1 MDKQELQEA
10 RTNPEFLDYLETTRI
25 NAIAA
30 KDIAALYE
38 VLDSMLILDLDEEK
52 INSIYQA
59 ILETSFEKVEVIVNN
74 NQKLLLDG
82 EQLFYI
88 RALYEHGI
96 EKWSYDNFDGAKDLL
111 FVLSNIIEDEILVD
125 SLQCHIVAL
134 SKKVLL
140 DDFYEKYVD
149 LNICNSEEKY
159 GYFITSFNEETQ
171 VIIEKNQV
179 LLNEEFEKLK
189 HLLESR

>member
-52 INSIYQA
+52 INSVYQT

-74 NQKLLLDG
+74 NQKLSLDH
-82 EQLFYI
+82 EKLYYV

-111 FVLSNIIEDEILVD
+111 FVLSNIVEDETLAD
-125 SLQCHIVAL
+125 ALQVHIIAL
-134 SKKVLL
+134 ANNITL
-140 DDFYEKYVD
+140 DDFYEKEVN
-149 LNICNSEEKY
+149 LNACNSEEKY
-159 GYFITSFNEETQ
+159 GYFITSFNND
-171 VIIEKNQV
+171 VKA
-179 LLNEEFEKLK
+179 LLEDNSELLKKEFENLK
-189 HLLESR
+189 HLLDA

>member
-52 INSIYQA
+52 INSVYQT

-74 NQKLLLDG
+74 NQKLSLDD
-82 EQLFYI
+82 EQLFYV

-111 FVLSNIIEDEILVD
+111 FVLSNIVEDETLAD
-125 SLQCHIVAL
+125 ALQVHIIAL
-134 SKKVLL
+134 ANNITL
-140 DDFYEKYVD
+140 DDFYEKEVN
-149 LNICNSEEKY
+149 LNACNSEEKY
-159 GYFITSFNEETQ
+159 GYFITSFNND
-171 VIIEKNQV
+171 VKA
-179 LLNEEFEKLK
+179 LLEDNSELLKKEFENLK
-189 HLLESR
+189 HLLDA

>member
-30 KDIAALYE
+30 RDIAALYE

-52 INSIYQA
+52 INSVYQA

-74 NQKLLLDG
+74 NQKLSLDD
-82 EQLFYI
+82 EKLYYV

-96 EKWSYDNFDGAKDLL
+96 EKWSYDNFAGAKDLL
-111 FVLSNIIEDEILVD
+111 FVLSNIVEDETLVD
-125 SLQCHIVAL
+125 ALQIHILAL
-134 SKKVLL
+134 INNVTL
-140 DDFYEKYVD
+140 DEFYEKEV
-149 LNICNSEEKY
+149 NSNACNSEEKY
-159 GYFITSFNEETQ
+159 GYFITSFNKDVKDLLEENS
-171 VIIEKNQV
+171 E
-179 LLNEEFEKLK
+179 LLKKEYENLK
-189 HLLESR
+189 HLLDS

>member
-52 INSIYQA
+52 INSVYQT

-74 NQKLLLDG
+74 NQKLSLDD
-82 EQLFYI
+82 EQLFYV

-111 FVLSNIIEDEILVD
+111 FVLSNIVEDETLAD
-125 SLQCHIVAL
+125 ALQVHIIAL
-134 SKKVLL
+134 ANNITL
-140 DDFYEKYVD
+140 DDFYEKEVN
-149 LNICNSEEKY
+149 LNACNSEEKY
-159 GYFITSFNEETQ
+159 GYFITSFNNDVKT
-171 VIIEKNQV
+171 
-179 LLNEEFEKLK
+179 LLEDNSELLKKEFENLK
-189 HLLESR
+189 HLLDA

>member
-25 NAIAA
+25 NAVAA

-52 INSIYQA
+52 INSVYQT

-74 NQKLLLDG
+74 NQKLSLEND
-82 EQLFYI
+82 QLFYV

-111 FVLSNIIEDEILVD
+111 FVLSNIVEDETLKESLLV
-125 SLQCHIVAL
+125 HIIAL
-134 SKKVLL
+134 ANKVSL
-140 DDFYEKYVD
+140 DDFYEKEV
-149 LNICNSEEKY
+149 NMNACNSEEKY
-159 GYFITSFNEETQ
+159 GYFITSFNNDIKT
-171 VIIEKNQV
+171 
-179 LLNEEFEKLK
+179 LLEDNSELLKKEFENLK
-189 HLLESR
+189 HLLES

>member
-52 INSIYQA
+52 INSVYQT

-74 NQKLLLDG
+74 NQKLSLEND
-82 EQLFYI
+82 QLFYV

-111 FVLSNIIEDEILVD
+111 FVLSNIVEDETLKESLLVHIIALTNKV
-125 SLQCHIVAL
+125 SLE
-134 SKKVLL
+134 
-140 DDFYEKYVD
+140 DFYEKEVN
-149 LNICNSEEKY
+149 LNACNSEEKY
-159 GYFITSFNEETQ
+159 GYFITSFNNDIKT
-171 VIIEKNQV
+171 
-179 LLNEEFEKLK
+179 LLEDNSELLKKEFENLK
-189 HLLESR
+189 HLLES

>member
-52 INSIYQA
+52 INSVYQT

-74 NQKLLLDG
+74 NHKLSLDD
-82 EQLFYI
+82 EQLYFV

-111 FVLSNIIEDEILVD
+111 FVLSNIVEDETLADALQVHIIALVNN
-125 SLQCHIVAL
+125 IT
-134 SKKVLL
+134 L
-140 DDFYEKYVD
+140 DDFYEKEVN
-149 LNICNSEEKY
+149 LNACNSEEKY
-159 GYFITSFNEETQ
+159 GYFITSFNKD
-171 VIIEKNQV
+171 VKA
-179 LLNEEFEKLK
+179 LLNENNELLKKEYENLK
-189 HLLESR
+189 HLLDS

>member
-52 INSIYQA
+52 INSVYQT

-74 NQKLLLDG
+74 NQKLSLDD
-82 EQLFYI
+82 EQLFYV

-111 FVLSNIIEDEILVD
+111 FVLSNIVEDETLAD
-125 SLQCHIVAL
+125 ALQVHIIAL
-134 SKKVLL
+134 ANNITL
-140 DDFYEKYVD
+140 DDFYEKEVN
-149 LNICNSEEKY
+149 LNACNSEEKY
-159 GYFITSFNEETQ
+159 GYFITSFNNDVKALLEENS
-171 VIIEKNQV
+171 E
-179 LLNEEFEKLK
+179 LLKKEFENLK
-189 HLLESR
+189 HLLDA

>member
-52 INSIYQA
+52 INSVYQT

-74 NQKLLLDG
+74 NQKLSLDD
-82 EQLFYI
+82 EQLFYV

-111 FVLSNIIEDEILVD
+111 FVLSNIVEDETLAD
-125 SLQCHIVAL
+125 ALQVHIVAL
-134 SKKVLL
+134 ANNITL
-140 DDFYEKYVD
+140 DDFYEKEVN
-149 LNICNSEEKY
+149 LNACNSEEKY
-159 GYFITSFNEETQ
+159 GYFITSFNND
-171 VIIEKNQV
+171 VKA
-179 LLNEEFEKLK
+179 LLEDNSELLKKEFENLK
-189 HLLESR
+189 HLLDA

>member
-38 VLDSMLILDLDEEK
+38 VLDSMLILNLDEEK
-52 INSIYQA
+52 INSVYQT

-74 NQKLLLDG
+74 NQKLSLDD
-82 EQLFYI
+82 EQLFYV

-111 FVLSNIIEDEILVD
+111 FVLSNIVEDETLAD
-125 SLQCHIVAL
+125 ALQVHIVAL
-134 SKKVLL
+134 ANNITL
-140 DDFYEKYVD
+140 DDFYEKEVN
-149 LNICNSEEKY
+149 LNACNSEEKY
-159 GYFITSFNEETQ
+159 GYFITSFNND
-171 VIIEKNQV
+171 VKA
-179 LLNEEFEKLK
+179 LLEDNSELLKKEFENLK
-189 HLLESR
+189 HLLDA